1 MAMLGEEGSAM
12 TETARS
18 REALVI
24 QAFVELAD
32 TLVDDYDVID
42 LLDRLAGH
50 SVELL
55 AADAVGILLADADST
70 LRVVATTN
78 EQTEWMELLQLQADE
93 GPCVECYRTGA
104 PVSVSDL
111 TDATGRWPQFIA
123 ALARRGAYGSVHA
136 LPLRLRGQAIG
147 TLNLFHQ
154 VPGALPEADLA
165 LGQALADVATIGILS
180 ERAIRRGEVLS
191 EQLQIALN
199 SRIVIE
205 QAKGVLAQRGE
216 LGMDVAFDRLRRYA
230 RHHNLRL
237 TDVARQVVLTD
248 LAADVLT
255 DTPTRRER
263 THKDARVGYQGV
275 RK

>member
-1 MAMLGEEGSAM
+1 MS
-12 TETARS
+12 ETAPG
-18 REALVI
+18 REALVSR
-24 QAFVELAD
+24 AFVGLAD

-42 LLDRLAGH
+42 LLDRLAAY

-55 AADAVGILLADADST
+55 AADAAGILLGDAEST

-78 EQTEWMELLQLQADE
+78 ERVEWMELLQLQAEE
-93 GPCVECYRTGA
+93 GPCVDCYRSGV
-104 PVSVSDL
+104 PVSVTDL
-111 TDATGRWPQFIA
+111 ADAALRWPQFIA
-123 ALARRGAYGSVHA
+123 ALTQRGAYGSVHA

-147 TLNLFHQ
+147 TLNLFHHQ
-154 VPGALPEADLA
+154 PGPLPEADLA

-180 ERAIRRGEVLS
+180 ERAIRRGEVVN
-191 EQLQIALN
+191 EQLQVALN

-216 LGMDVAFDRLRRYA
+216 LGMDAAFDRLRRYA

-237 TDVARQVVLTD
+237 SEVASQVVLTD

-255 DTPTRRER
+255 GAPTAPAHTNPARGGRE
-263 THKDARVGYQGV
+263 
-275 RK
+275 